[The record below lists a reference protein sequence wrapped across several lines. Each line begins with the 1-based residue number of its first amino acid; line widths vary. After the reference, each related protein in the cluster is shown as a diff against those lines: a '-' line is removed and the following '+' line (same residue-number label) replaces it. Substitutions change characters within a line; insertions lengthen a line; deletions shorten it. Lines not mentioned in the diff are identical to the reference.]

1 MVPNP
6 FGPSFA
12 DIVLGSNKSAYT
24 TEEVLYAQAEANRHR
39 YPREQA
45 LVERKRKREADVSDH
60 HKIARVKLQKHQA
73 RQEQLGI
80 AHEEQTVLGS
90 SIRLKL
96 KTYAPS
102 VTSDTTLPDHE
113 KTIHLEDTDLTATRV
128 GDEEIIDTNVDPHKL
143 DVVYDYVASVGAS
156 LHTEKWCTKQ
166 TQSQALVVG
175 SCAPYLTSKCLPSE
189 LCRVCRKCCGVS
201 YIRGLRAPSL
211 CLS

>member
-39 YPREQA
+39 YPKEQA

-60 HKIARVKLQKHQA
+60 HKIARVKLQKHQE
-73 RQEQLGI
+73 RQEQLGL

-113 KTIHLEDTDLTATRV
+113 KTIHVEDTDLTATRV
-128 GDEEIIDTNVDPHKL
+128 GDEEIIETNVDSHKL
-143 DVVYDYVASVGAS
+143 DVVYDYVASVGCVS
-156 LHTEKWCTKQ
+156 PYGKMVYKTDPKSGTRCE
-166 TQSQALVVG
+166 LVRSIPNFEVLAFRTISG
-175 SCAPYLTSKCLPSE
+175 LPQV
-189 LCRVCRKCCGVS
+189 L
-201 YIRGLRAPSL
+201 
-211 CLS
+211 